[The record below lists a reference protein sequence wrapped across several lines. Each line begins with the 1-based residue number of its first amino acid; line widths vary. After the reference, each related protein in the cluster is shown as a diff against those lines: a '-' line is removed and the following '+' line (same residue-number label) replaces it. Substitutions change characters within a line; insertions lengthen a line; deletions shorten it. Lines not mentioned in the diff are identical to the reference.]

1 MGRGQDLDLHQDEP
15 LDGSETRGRV
25 VLHFSPHPDDELIAA
40 PATLMALRDAGWR
53 IINVACSLGRAG
65 QRRRRETELREACH
79 RAGFELCVPKRPV
92 PISPS
97 GDSLAT
103 QVELTDLAGEVLARV
118 APAIVLS
125 PGPGDLH
132 RSHQVV
138 FRAVRDAIAE
148 RGPAAPR
155 WWMWALWGS
164 LPQPTLGT
172 AFGQER
178 LEEALAAL
186 AAYEGELAR
195 NDYRRLVRARAEMS
209 AVLAPEL
216 LFGFGSAAR
225 SEAGYVELLTEVAL
239 SEARWL
245 LGRPRWLDIEAPL
258 CDPSQVEATVP

>member
-1 MGRGQDLDLHQDEP
+1 
-15 LDGSETRGRV
+15 
-25 VLHFSPHPDDELIAA
+25 
-40 PATLMALRDAGWR
+40 MALRDAGWR
-53 IINVACSLGRAG
+53 IVNVACSLGRAG
-65 QRRRRETELREACH
+65 QRRRREAELREACQ

-92 PISPS
+92 SISP
-97 GDSLAT
+97 GCDALAA
-103 QVELTDLAGEVLARV
+103 QAELTDLAGEALARA

-132 RSHQVV
+132 HGHQLV
-138 FRAVRDAIAE
+138 FRAVRDAIGE

-164 LPQPTLGT
+164 LPQPTLAT
-172 AFGQER
+172 AFDKQR

-216 LFGFGSAAR
+216 LFGFGSTAR
-225 SEAGYVELLTEVAL
+225 SETGYVELLTEVAF
-239 SEARWL
+239 SGARWL
-245 LGRPRWLDIEAPL
+245 LGRPRWLDVEAPL
-258 CDPSQVEATVP
+258 CDPSQNEATVC

>member
-1 MGRGQDLDLHQDEP
+1 MGRGKDLDLHEDEP

-53 IINVACSLGRAG
+53 IINVACGLGGAG
-65 QRRRRETELREACH
+65 QRRRREAELREACK
-79 RAGFELCVPKRPV
+79 RARFELCVPSQTLS
-92 PISPS
+92 ISKSNDAPAAE
-97 GDSLAT
+97 G
-103 QVELTDLAGEVLARV
+103 ELTDLADEALARA
-118 APAIVLS
+118 APALVLS

-172 AFGQER
+172 AFGEER
-178 LEEALAAL
+178 LEETLAAL

-225 SEAGYVELLTEVAL
+225 PEARYAELLTEVAL
-239 SEARWL
+239 SGARWL
-245 LGRPRWLDIEAPL
+245 LGRPRWLDVEAPL